1 MTYDVIVRDGL
12 WFDGT
17 GSAPQTRTLGIR
29 DGVVVTVSRDR
40 LDETG
45 CPEVIDAAG
54 KWIVP
59 GFIDVHTHYDAEV
72 LLDPG
77 LRESVRH
84 GVTTVLLG
92 NCSLSTVY
100 ANSEDAADLFSRVEA
115 VPRKYVFGA
124 LEAAKTNK
132 KWSTAADYIE
142 AIDAL
147 PLGPNVGS
155 LLGHSDLRTAV
166 LGLERATDDAV
177 KPTDAELEKMAAL
190 LDEALDA
197 GMLGMSGM
205 DAAIDKLDG
214 ERFRSRALPSTFA
227 TWRERRRL
235 IKVLRKRGRMLQS
248 APNVEKP
255 ASALMFFLTSSRIF
269 GRGKG
274 VRMSMLVSADA
285 KSMPLAVHTFGLG
298 TRVLNA
304 ILGSAVRFQHL
315 PVPFE
320 LYSDGIDLPVFE
332 EFGAGTAALHLRDQ
346 LERNKLLADKEY
358 RRQFRREFDRIK
370 LGPSLWHRDF
380 HDAVIVE
387 CPDKSL
393 IGKSFGAIA
402 DERGLHPLDA
412 FLDVLVENGERNV
425 RWTTTVGNHRP
436 KQLNKLAADPSIQMG
451 FSDAGA
457 HLRNMAFYNFGLR
470 LLKRA
475 RDAHRAGSPFLPM
488 ETAVHRLTGELA
500 EWFGIDAGT
509 LREGD
514 RADFVVIDPAGL
526 DQSVDG
532 YHEEEVAF
540 YGGLRR
546 MVNRNDA
553 AVVATGVGGAVVF
566 RHGQFRDGYGKTVKS
581 GRYLRAGA
589 QHAAALP
596 QSAAVS
602 VGA

>member
-1 MTYDVIVRDGL
+1 MTYDVIIRDGL

-17 GSAPQTRTLGIR
+17 GTAPQTRTLGIR
-29 DGVVVTVSRDR
+29 DGIVAAVSSGP

-84 GVTTVLLG
+84 GVTTVMLG

-100 ANSEDAADLFSRVEA
+100 AGSDDAADLFSRVEA
-115 VPRKYVFGA
+115 VPRKFVLGA
-124 LEAAKTNK
+124 LEKNKT
-132 KWSTAADYIE
+132 WSTAAEYVE

-166 LGLERATDDAV
+166 LGLDRATDERV
-177 KPTDAELEKMAAL
+177 RPTEAELDRMASL
-190 LDEALDA
+190 LEEALDA

-214 ERFRSRALPSTFA
+214 DRFRSRALPSTFA
-227 TWRERRRL
+227 TWRERRKL
-235 IKVLRKRGRMLQS
+235 ISVLRKRGRILQS
-248 APNVEKP
+248 APDV
-255 ASALMFFLTSSRIF
+255 ARAVTTVLFFLASSRMF
-269 GRGKG
+269 GRRKG
-274 VRMSMLVSADA
+274 VRMSLLVSADTKA
-285 KSMPLAVHTFGLG
+285 APFGVYVFGPG
-298 TRVLNA
+298 TRLLNA
-304 ILGSAVRFQHL
+304 LLGSSVRFQHL
-315 PVPFE
+315 PVPFK

-346 LERNKLLADKEY
+346 LERNELLADEEY
-358 RRQFRREFDRIK
+358 RRNFRREFDRIK
-370 LGPSLWHRDF
+370 LGPTLWHRDL

-387 CPDKSL
+387 CPDKTL
-393 IGKSFGAIA
+393 VGKSFGAIA
-402 DERGLHPLDA
+402 DQRGVHPLDA

-425 RWTTTVGNHRP
+425 RWTTTVANHRP
-436 KQLNKLAADPSIQMG
+436 KQLNKMAAEPTIHMG

-457 HLRNMAFYNFGLR
+457 HLRNMAFYNFSLR
-470 LLKRA
+470 LLKRTLEA
-475 RDAHRAGSPFLPM
+475 QRDGKPFLTL
-488 ETAVHRLTGELA
+488 ERAVYRLTGEVA
-500 EWFGIDAGT
+500 EWFGLDAGT
-509 LREGD
+509 LRQGD

-526 DQSVDG
+526 DDSVDG
-532 YHEEEVAF
+532 YHEEKVPF
-540 YGGLRR
+540 YGGLSR

-553 AVVATGVGGAVVF
+553 AVVATGVGGTVVF
-566 RHGQFRDGYGKTVKS
+566 RNGQFRDGYGQTVKS

-589 QHAAALP
+589 REAATS
-596 QSAAVS
+596 SARV
-602 VGA
+602 

>member
-1 MTYDVIVRDGL
+1 MTYDVIIRDGL

-29 DGVVVTVSRDR
+29 DGVVAAVSATP

-54 KWIVP
+54 KWITP
-59 GFIDVHTHYDAEV
+59 GFIDVHTHYDAEI

-115 VPRKYVFGA
+115 VPRQFVLNA
-124 LEAAKTNK
+124 LESNKTWSSAAE
-132 KWSTAADYIE
+132 YIQ
-142 AIDAL
+142 ALDAL
-147 PLGPNVGS
+147 PLGPNVSS

-166 LGLERATDDAV
+166 LGLERATDDTV
-177 KPTDAELEKMAAL
+177 RPTEAELEKMAKL

-197 GMLGMSGM
+197 GVLGMSGM
-205 DAAIDKLDG
+205 DSAIDKLDG
-214 ERFRSRALPSTFA
+214 DRFRSRALPSTFA
-227 TWRERRRL
+227 TWGERRRL
-235 IKVLRKRGRMLQS
+235 IKVLRKHGRILQS
-248 APNVEKP
+248 APDVARPNTG
-255 ASALMFFLTSSRIF
+255 LLFFLSSSRML
-269 GRGKG
+269 GLRNR
-274 VRMSMLVSADA
+274 VRMSLLVSADS
-285 KSMPLAVHTFGLG
+285 KSMPLAVYTFGLG
-298 TRVLNA
+298 TRVLNKL
-304 ILGSAVRFQHL
+304 LGSSVRFQHL

-346 LERNKLLADKEY
+346 LQRNELLADESY
-358 RRQFRREFDRIK
+358 RRRFRRQFDRIK
-370 LGPSLWHRDF
+370 LGPTLWHRDF

-393 IGKSFGAIA
+393 IGKSFGKIA

-425 RWTTTVGNHRP
+425 RWTTTVANHRP
-436 KQLNKLAADPSIQMG
+436 KQLNKLAAEPSIHMG

-457 HLRNMAFYNFGLR
+457 HLRNMAFYNFALR
-470 LLKRA
+470 LLKRT
-475 RDAHRAGSPFLPM
+475 RDAYQAGTPFM
-488 ETAVHRLTGELA
+488 AVEHAVHRLTGELA
-500 EWFGIDAGT
+500 EWFGVNAGT

-514 RADFVVIDPAGL
+514 RADFVVIDPAFL
-526 DQSVDG
+526 DDSVDG
-532 YHEEEVAF
+532 YHEDEVPF

-553 AVVATGVGGAVVF
+553 TVVATGVGGTVVF
-566 RHGQFRDGYGKTVKS
+566 RNGQFRDGYGQTVKS
-581 GRYLRAGA
+581 GRYLRAGE
-589 QHAAALP
+589 QG
-596 QSAAVS
+596 AAVS
-602 VGA
+602 VSA

>member
-1 MTYDVIVRDGL
+1 VTYDVIVRDGL

-17 GSAPQTRTLGIR
+17 GNAAQTRTLGIR
-29 DGVVVTVSRDR
+29 DGVVATVTQGR

-54 KWIVP
+54 KWVVP

-100 ANSEDAADLFSRVEA
+100 ANSEDAADVFSRVEA
-115 VPRKYVFGA
+115 VPRNYVFGA
-124 LEAAKTNK
+124 LEANKT
-132 KWSTAADYIE
+132 WSTAAEYIK

-166 LGLERATDDAV
+166 LGLERATDDSV
-177 KPTDAELEKMAAL
+177 KPTDAELKKMAAL
-190 LDEALDA
+190 LDEALEA

-235 IKVLRKRGRMLQS
+235 IKVLRKRGRLLQS
-248 APNVEKP
+248 APDVEKP

-304 ILGSAVRFQHL
+304 VLGSCVRFQHL

-346 LERNKLLADKEY
+346 LERNELLADKEY
-358 RRQFRREFDRIK
+358 RRRFRREFDRLK

-402 DERGLHPLDA
+402 EERGLHPLDA

-425 RWTTTVGNHRP
+425 RWTTTVANHRP
-436 KQLNKLAADPSIQMG
+436 KQLDKLAAEPSIQMG

-457 HLRNMAFYNFGLR
+457 HLRNMAFYNFGVR

-488 ETAVHRLTGELA
+488 ESAVHRLTGELA

-532 YHEEEVAF
+532 YYEEEVPF

-553 AVVATGVGGAVVF
+553 AVVATGVNGAVVF
-566 RHGQFRDGYGKTVKS
+566 REGQFRDGYGKTVKS

-589 QHAAALP
+589 RHAPSA
-596 QSAAVS
+596 QSATVS
-602 VGA
+602 LGA

>member
-1 MTYDVIVRDGL
+1 MTYDVIVRNGL

-17 GSAPQTRTLGIR
+17 GAAPQVRTLGIR
-29 DGVVVTVSRDR
+29 DGVVADVSALP

-45 CPEVIDAAG
+45 CPDVIDAAG

-115 VPRKYVFGA
+115 VPRKFVLGA
-124 LEAAKTNK
+124 LEANKT
-132 KWSTAADYIE
+132 WATPAEYVRALD
-142 AIDAL
+142 DL
-147 PLGPNVGS
+147 PLGPNVS
-155 LLGHSDLRTAV
+155 SMLGHSDLRTAV
-166 LGLERATDDAV
+166 LGLDRATTDGV
-177 KPTDAELEKMAAL
+177 NPTDAELDKMAVL
-190 LDEALDA
+190 LDAALDA

-205 DAAIDKLDG
+205 DAPIDKLDG
-214 ERFRSRALPSTFA
+214 DRYRSRALPSTFA

-235 IKVLRKRGRMLQS
+235 ISVLRKRGRILQS
-248 APNVEKP
+248 APDVRNP
-255 ASALMFFLTSSRIF
+255 LSALLFFLSSSRMF
-269 GRGKG
+269 GRRRG
-274 VRMSMLVSADA
+274 VRMSLLVSADA
-285 KSMPLAVHTFGLG
+285 KSMPAAAGVFGLG
-298 TRVLNA
+298 TRLLNA
-304 ILGSAVRFQHL
+304 VLGASIRFQHL

-346 LERNKLLADKEY
+346 LERNELLANTEY
-358 RRQFRREFDRIK
+358 RRRFRRSFDRKK

-387 CPDKSL
+387 CPDESL
-393 IGKSFGAIA
+393 IGKSFGQIA

-425 RWTTTVGNHRP
+425 RWTTIVANHRP
-436 KQLNKLAADPSIQMG
+436 KQLNKLAAEPSIHMG

-457 HLRNMAFYNFGLR
+457 HLRNMAFYNYALR
-470 LLKRA
+470 LLKRV
-475 RDAHRAGSPFLPM
+475 RDAERAGEPFLTV
-488 ETAVHRLTGELA
+488 EHAVHRLTA
-500 EWFGIDAGT
+500 EVADWFGADAGT

-514 RADFVVIDPAGL
+514 RADFVVIDPDGL
-526 DQSVDG
+526 DESVDG
-532 YHEEEVAF
+532 YHEEKVPF
-540 YGGLRR
+540 YGGLSR

-553 AVVATGVGGAVVF
+553 AVVATGVNGTVVF
-566 RHGQFRDGYGKTVKS
+566 REGQFREGYGTTAKS
-581 GRYLRAGA
+581 GRFLRAGMGQPA
-589 QHAAALP
+589 KAL
-596 QSAAVS
+596 A
-602 VGA
+602 

>member
-1 MTYDVIVRDGL
+1 MAHMTYDVIVRDGL

-29 DGVVVTVSRDR
+29 DGVVATVSATP

-45 CPEVIDAAG
+45 CPEIIDAKG
-54 KWIVP
+54 KWVVP
-59 GFIDVHTHYDAEV
+59 GFVDVHTHYDAEV
-72 LLDPG
+72 LLEPG
-77 LRESVRH
+77 LQESVRH

-92 NCSLSTVY
+92 MCSLSTVY
-100 ANSEDAADLFSRVEA
+100 AGADDAADLFSRVEA
-115 VPRKYVFGA
+115 VPRNFVHGA
-124 LEAAKTNK
+124 LEANKT
-132 KWSTAADYIE
+132 WSTAAEYIE
-142 AIDAL
+142 KLDSL

-166 LGLERATDDAV
+166 LGLDRATNKDV
-177 KPTDAELEKMAAL
+177 RPTDAELDKMATL

-214 ERFRSRALPSTFA
+214 DRFRSRALPSTFA
-227 TWRERRRL
+227 TWRERRKL
-235 IKVLRKRGRMLQS
+235 IKVLRRRGRILQS
-248 APNVEKP
+248 APDVENP
-255 ASALMFFLTSSRIF
+255 ASALMFFLTGSRIF

-285 KSMPLAVHTFGLG
+285 KSMPLAVHTFGFG

-304 ILGSAVRFQHL
+304 ILRSSVRFQHL

-320 LYSDGIDLPVFE
+320 LYSDGVDLPVFE

-346 LERNKLLADKEY
+346 LERNELLADKEY
-358 RRQFRREFDRIK
+358 RRRFRREFDRVK

-425 RWTTTVGNHRP
+425 RWATTVANHRP
-436 KQLNKLAADPSIQMG
+436 NLLNALAA
-451 FSDAGA
+451 
-457 HLRNMAFYNFGLR
+457 
-470 LLKRA
+470 
-475 RDAHRAGSPFLPM
+475 
-488 ETAVHRLTGELA
+488 E
-500 EWFGIDAGT
+500 
-509 LREGD
+509 
-514 RADFVVIDPAGL
+514 
-526 DQSVDG
+526 
-532 YHEEEVAF
+532 
-540 YGGLRR
+540 
-546 MVNRNDA
+546 
-553 AVVATGVGGAVVF
+553 
-566 RHGQFRDGYGKTVKS
+566 
-581 GRYLRAGA
+581 
-589 QHAAALP
+589 
-596 QSAAVS
+596 
-602 VGA
+602 